1 MFYTFMRYLAACIV
15 WLINGKIQIQNKD
28 IIQKKNYIFVGPH
41 RTWWEPIIVAL
52 AAWPIRFSFMAKK
65 ELFHNFILRFI
76 LNHVNAFP
84 VDRKNPKPSAIKIPV
99 KYLKSGKLSLLIY
112 PSGTR
117 HSAAMKGGVA
127 LIDRLTHSEIIPVV
141 YQGPI
146 KFSGVLKRKKMTI
159 RFGEPLSVD
168 YSIKNLNKFTSDLD
182 QKMALSFAKLDY
194 EINPNFKYIPNSK
207 KLAQEKAKNQL

>member
-1 MFYTFMRYLAACIV
+1 MRYFAAFIV
-15 WLINGKIQIQNKD
+15 WLINGKINVQNKSV
-28 IIQKKNYIFVGPH
+28 IKKKNYIFVGPH

-65 ELFHNFILRFI
+65 ELFQNFVLRFI

-84 VDRKNPKPSAIKIPV
+84 VDRKSPKPSAIKVPV
-99 KYLKSGKLSLLIY
+99 RYLKSGKLSLLIY

-127 LIDRLTHSEIIPVV
+127 LIDRLTQSEIIPVV
-141 YQGPI
+141 YQGPL
-146 KFSGVLKRKKMTI
+146 KFSGVLKRQKMTI
-159 RFGEPLSVD
+159 RFGEPLPVD
-168 YSIKNLNKFTSDLD
+168 YSIKNLNAFMADLD
-182 QKMALSFAKLDY
+182 QKMSASFDQLDH
-194 EINPNFKYIPNSK
+194 EINPDFKYVPDSK